1 MGAMATTATAPEG
14 KVSAA
19 EAREVAEAAREQEWI
34 APSFVRDLFLGKF
47 RLDLIHPYPEQD
59 PEEIR
64 RAQPFLDKLERL
76 LREQVDSD
84 RIDREGEI
92 PEAVIQGLRD
102 LGAFGIKIPREYGG
116 LGLSQLSYMK
126 AIELVSSIDGS
137 VTALLSAHQSIGV
150 PQPLK
155 LFGTDAQK
163 KKYLPRLAKGAISAF
178 ALTEPGVGS
187 DPAALE
193 TTAVPSED
201 GEAWILNGEKLWCT
215 NGTKAEL
222 LAVMARTP
230 SLMVNGREK
239 RQITAFIVETAWP
252 GVEVTHRCHF
262 MGLKALYNG
271 VMRFTNVRVPNEN
284 VLWEVG
290 KGLKLGLI
298 TLNTGRLTLPIS
310 SVAAGKRCLE
320 ISSQWAS
327 ERVQWGRPIGKHDAI
342 AQKIGTMAANTFAME
357 AVAEMCG
364 AMADRGGYDIRLEA
378 AIAKLYTSEGGWR
391 IIDDTV
397 QIRGGRGYETADSL
411 RARGEKPVPVE
422 RIMRDFR
429 INLIFEGSS
438 EIMHLF
444 IAREAVD
451 KHLQVAG
458 DVVMPGK
465 TLGERLRG
473 LVRAA
478 LFYVWWYPSRWL
490 GWGFWPKY
498 TGFGPLAK
506 HLRYVERAARRL
518 ARGVFHAMMRF
529 GPKLEYRQAVL
540 FRLVDVGA
548 ELFAMAA
555 TCARAEW
562 LRKTDPAAGAAAL
575 AWPGWT
581 PLASRGLDDIQTEIE
596 RRHHEAVAR
605 LQQWVRQPSIAAEN
619 NGIAEG
625 CDLTMQLLRDAGFTQ
640 ITKLP
645 SDGVS
650 GIFATLDAGAPRTL
664 GVYFMY
670 DVKQVDPTEWSSPP
684 WAASLVEKPGVGT
697 VLVGRGAVN
706 QKGPEAAFLA
716 ALHAIRGAGRK
727 LPVNLVLVAEGEE
740 EIGSP
745 HFPQVV
751 RRSEVM
757 QALSKCGGITMP
769 SAAQEPDGEVTINLG
784 AKGIIECELVASGEK
799 WGRGPVKD
807 IHSSLRAAVDSPSF
821 HLVKALDALVTPDG
835 VDPAIEGWFERV
847 RPLSPAEQKMID
859 AASQRLSE
867 ETKKKQYG
875 VRRWV
880 RDVPFRSAWMRLAAQ
895 PTVNIEGLVG
905 GYTGQGG
912 KTVLPHRAVA
922 KLDFRLVPDMTV
934 PDCLGKLRAHL
945 AKRGF
950 ADVEINVGGA
960 YPPNTTAADAPA

>member
-1 MGAMATTATAPEG
+1 MATTATAPER

-19 EAREVAEAAREQEWI
+19 EAREVAEAAREQEWA

-59 PEEIR
+59 PAEVR
-64 RAQPFLDKLERL
+64 RAQPFLEKLERL

-92 PEAVIQGLRD
+92 PDAVIQGLRD

-137 VTALLSAHQSIGV
+137 ITALVSAHQSIGV

-155 LFGTDAQK
+155 LFGTETQK

-187 DPAALE
+187 DPAAME
-193 TTAVPSED
+193 TTAVPTPD
-201 GEAWILNGEKLWCT
+201 GQAWILNGEKLWCT

-222 LAVMARTP
+222 LVVIARTP
-230 SLMVNGREK
+230 SKVVNGKEK

-252 GVEVTHRCHF
+252 GVKVEHRCHF
-262 MGLKALYNG
+262 MGLKAIYNG
-271 VMRFTNVRVPNEN
+271 VIRFSDVRVPNEN

-320 ISSQWAS
+320 ISRQWAS
-327 ERVQWGRPIGKHDAI
+327 ERVQWGRAIGKHDAI
-342 AQKIGTMAANTFAME
+342 AQKIGAMAANTFAME
-357 AVAEMCG
+357 AVAELCG

-378 AIAKLYTSEGGWR
+378 AIAKLYNSEGGWR

-465 TLGERLRG
+465 SVGERVRG

-478 LFYVWWYPSRWL
+478 LFYGWWYPSRWL

-498 TGFGPLAK
+498 AGFGPLAR

-562 LRKTDPAAGAAAL
+562 LRKSDPAAGRRAVDL
-575 AWPGWT
+575 AD
-581 PLASRGLDDIQTEIE
+581 LFCRQARGRVEAKF
-596 RRHHEAVAR
+596 HELSHNADTRTYR
-605 LQQWVRQPSIAAEN
+605 L
-619 NGIAEG
+619 
-625 CDLTMQLLRDAGFTQ
+625 
-640 ITKLP
+640 
-645 SDGVS
+645 
-650 GIFATLDAGAPRTL
+650 
-664 GVYFMY
+664 
-670 DVKQVDPTEWSSPP
+670 
-684 WAASLVEKPGVGT
+684 
-697 VLVGRGAVN
+697 
-706 QKGPEAAFLA
+706 
-716 ALHAIRGAGRK
+716 
-727 LPVNLVLVAEGEE
+727 
-740 EIGSP
+740 
-745 HFPQVV
+745 
-751 RRSEVM
+751 
-757 QALSKCGGITMP
+757 
-769 SAAQEPDGEVTINLG
+769 AQEVLQSEHRWLERGMV
-784 AKGIIECELVASGEK
+784 ELQ
-799 WGRGPVKD
+799 
-807 IHSSLRAAVDSPSF
+807 
-821 HLVKALDALVTPDG
+821 
-835 VDPAIEGWFERV
+835 DP
-847 RPLSPAEQKMID
+847 Q
-859 AASQRLSE
+859 
-867 ETKKKQYG
+867 T
-875 VRRWV
+875 
-880 RDVPFRSAWMRLAAQ
+880 
-895 PTVNIEGLVG
+895 
-905 GYTGQGG
+905 
-912 KTVLPHRAVA
+912 
-922 KLDFRLVPDMTV
+922 
-934 PDCLGKLRAHL
+934 
-945 AKRGF
+945 
-950 ADVEINVGGA
+950 
-960 YPPNTTAADAPA
+960 

>member
-1 MGAMATTATAPEG
+1 MATTATAPER

-19 EAREVAEAAREQEWI
+19 EAREVAEAAREQEWV

-59 PEEIR
+59 PEEVR

-155 LFGTDAQK
+155 LFGTEAQK

-187 DPAALE
+187 DPAAME
-193 TTAVPSED
+193 TTAVPTPD
-201 GEAWILNGEKLWCT
+201 GQAWILNGEKLWCT

-222 LAVMARTP
+222 LV
-230 SLMVNGREK
+230 V
-239 RQITAFIVETAWP
+239 
-252 GVEVTHRCHF
+252 
-262 MGLKALYNG
+262 
-271 VMRFTNVRVPNEN
+271 
-284 VLWEVG
+284 
-290 KGLKLGLI
+290 
-298 TLNTGRLTLPIS
+298 
-310 SVAAGKRCLE
+310 
-320 ISSQWAS
+320 
-327 ERVQWGRPIGKHDAI
+327 I
-342 AQKIGTMAANTFAME
+342 AQKIGAMAANTFAME
-357 AVAEMCG
+357 AVAELCG

-378 AIAKLYTSEGGWR
+378 AIAKLYNSEGGWR

-529 GPKLEYRQAVL
+529 GPKHEYRQAVL
-540 FRLVDVGA
+540 FRLVGVGA
-548 ELFAMAA
+548 ELCAMAA

-562 LRKTDPAAGAAAL
+562 LRTSDPAAGRRAVDL
-575 AWPGWT
+575 AD
-581 PLASRGLDDIQTEIE
+581 LFCRQARGRVDAKFRELSHNADTQTY
-596 RRHHEAVAR
+596 R
-605 LQQWVRQPSIAAEN
+605 L
-619 NGIAEG
+619 
-625 CDLTMQLLRDAGFTQ
+625 
-640 ITKLP
+640 
-645 SDGVS
+645 
-650 GIFATLDAGAPRTL
+650 
-664 GVYFMY
+664 
-670 DVKQVDPTEWSSPP
+670 
-684 WAASLVEKPGVGT
+684 
-697 VLVGRGAVN
+697 
-706 QKGPEAAFLA
+706 
-716 ALHAIRGAGRK
+716 
-727 LPVNLVLVAEGEE
+727 
-740 EIGSP
+740 
-745 HFPQVV
+745 
-751 RRSEVM
+751 
-757 QALSKCGGITMP
+757 
-769 SAAQEPDGEVTINLG
+769 AQEVLQNEHRWLERGMV
-784 AKGIIECELVASGEK
+784 ELS
-799 WGRGPVKD
+799 
-807 IHSSLRAAVDSPSF
+807 
-821 HLVKALDALVTPDG
+821 
-835 VDPAIEGWFERV
+835 DP
-847 RPLSPAEQKMID
+847 Q
-859 AASQRLSE
+859 
-867 ETKKKQYG
+867 T
-875 VRRWV
+875 
-880 RDVPFRSAWMRLAAQ
+880 
-895 PTVNIEGLVG
+895 
-905 GYTGQGG
+905 
-912 KTVLPHRAVA
+912 
-922 KLDFRLVPDMTV
+922 
-934 PDCLGKLRAHL
+934 
-945 AKRGF
+945 
-950 ADVEINVGGA
+950 
-960 YPPNTTAADAPA
+960 